1 MFKDMLK
8 YLRLRENFSQAE
20 LAKKLGVSKS
30 TISMYEVGNRQP
42 DFETLENIADL
53 FNVDMNFLL
62 DKSGTENNSGLSK
75 TENILLNGYR
85 KMNQK
90 GQIKLIETARDMIC
104 NPLYNDDYEIELKA
118 AHERTDLEVTNEMV
132 EADNTIMDD
141 ENF

>member
-8 YLRLRENFSQAE
+8 FLRLRENFSQAE

-62 DKSGTENNSGLSK
+62 DKSGTESNSGLSK

-118 AHERTDLEVTNEMV
+118 AHERTDLEITDEMI

>member
-8 YLRLRENFSQAE
+8 FLRLRENFSQAE

-62 DKSGTENNSGLSK
+62 DKSGTESNSGLSK

-104 NPLYNDDYEIELKA
+104 NPIYNNDYEIELKA
-118 AHERTDLEVTNEMV
+118 AHERTDLEVTNEMI